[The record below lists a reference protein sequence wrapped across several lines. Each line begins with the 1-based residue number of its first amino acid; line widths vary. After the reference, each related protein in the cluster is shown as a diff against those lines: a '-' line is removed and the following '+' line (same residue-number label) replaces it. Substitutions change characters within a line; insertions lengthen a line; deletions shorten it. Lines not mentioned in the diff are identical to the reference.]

1 MINCP
6 GGGGGGEEGLKKKK
20 GCKDLL
26 MGKVFT
32 SPLLQTQLQEAH
44 MGACTC
50 RAQSD

>member
-6 GGGGGGEEGLKKKK
+6 GGGDGEGLKKK

-32 SPLLQTQLQEAH
+32 SSLCFRHSCKRHIWELAPA
-44 MGACTC
+44 
-50 RAQSD
+50 